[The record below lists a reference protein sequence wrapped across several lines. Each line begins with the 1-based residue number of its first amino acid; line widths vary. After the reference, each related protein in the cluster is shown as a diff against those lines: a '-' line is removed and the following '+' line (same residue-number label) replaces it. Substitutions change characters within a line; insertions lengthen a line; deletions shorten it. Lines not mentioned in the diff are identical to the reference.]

1 MQIFIKIFT
10 VFLITITTQML
21 CAEERLIFGADIKK
35 IAQSYLADNG
45 IYNEILVSEKRAYF
59 PCDEKISI
67 TQKHPSSW
75 HTLKA
80 SCGEP
85 ARWSISLRTKDKAVE
100 SQKLGHNN
108 RSNSVQIVFT
118 KLNIPKGKVIEIDD
132 LEMKWADSRT
142 ARGAYVTLDNIV
154 GQKAKRNLSRDT
166 VIKARH
172 ILANNAVNKNDAV
185 LIISG
190 SAAIRI
196 VAYGEALSDGKVGDM
211 VLVRNSS
218 SLKEFKAIVT
228 AEKKVSP
235 LANIN

>member
-10 VFLITITTQML
+10 VFLIAINSQML

-59 PCDEKISI
+59 PCNEKISI
-67 TQKHPSSW
+67 TQKHPDSW

-108 RSNSVQIVFT
+108 LSNSVQIVFT
-118 KLNIPKGKVIEIDD
+118 KLNIPKGKVIEIHD

-190 SAAIRI
+190 SAAVRI
-196 VAYGEALSDGKVGDM
+196 VTHGEALSDGKVGDM

>member
-10 VFLITITTQML
+10 VFLITINSQML

-59 PCDEKISI
+59 SCNEKISI

-100 SQKLGHNN
+100 SQQLGHNN
-108 RSNSVQIVFT
+108 LSNSVQIVFT

-190 SAAIRI
+190 STAVRI
-196 VAYGEALSDGKVGDM
+196 VTHGEALSDGKVGDM

>member
-10 VFLITITTQML
+10 VFFITMNMQML
-21 CAEERLIFGADIKK
+21 YAEERLIFGADIKQ
-35 IAQSYLADNG
+35 IAQSYLAENG

-59 PCDEKISI
+59 PCNEKISI

-80 SCGEP
+80 SCGKP
-85 ARWSISLRTKDKAVE
+85 ARWSISLRTKDRALE
-100 SQKLGHNN
+100 SEQLGHNN
-108 RSNSVQIVFT
+108 LSNNVQIVFT
-118 KLNIPKGKVIEIDD
+118 KLNIPKGKVIEPAD
-132 LEMKWADSRT
+132 LVMKWADPRT

-190 SAAIRI
+190 SATIKI
-196 VAYGEALSDGKVGDM
+196 VTYGEALSDGKVGDM

>member
-10 VFLITITTQML
+10 VFLITTSTQML

-35 IAQSYLADNG
+35 IAQSYLAENG

-59 PCDEKISI
+59 ACNEKIFI
-67 TQKHPSSW
+67 KQKNPSSW
-75 HTLKA
+75 YTLQA

-85 ARWSISLRTKDKAVE
+85 ARWSISFRTQDKALE
-100 SQKLGHNN
+100 TQQLGHNN
-108 RSNSVQIVFT
+108 LSNNMQIVFT
-118 KLNIPKGKVIEIDD
+118 KLNIPKGKVIEPAD
-132 LEMKWADSRT
+132 LVMKWADSRT
-142 ARGAYVTLDNIV
+142 SRGAYVTLDNIV
-154 GQKAKRNLSRDT
+154 GQKAKINLSRDT
-166 VIKARH
+166 VVKPRH
-172 ILANNAVNKNDAV
+172 ILAKNAVNKNDSV

-190 SAAIRI
+190 STAVTI
-196 VAYGEALSDGKVGDM
+196 VTYGEALSDGKVGDM

>member
-1 MQIFIKIFT
+1 
-10 VFLITITTQML
+10 L
-21 CAEERLIFGADIKK
+21 
-35 IAQSYLADNG
+35 
-45 IYNEILVSEKRAYF
+45 EIE
-59 PCDEKISI
+59 
-67 TQKHPSSW
+67 Q
-75 HTLKA
+75 
-80 SCGEP
+80 
-85 ARWSISLRTKDKAVE
+85 
-100 SQKLGHNN
+100 LGHNN
-108 RSNSVQIVFT
+108 LSNTVQIVFT
-118 KLNIPKGKVIEIDD
+118 KLNIPKGKVIEPAD
-132 LEMKWADSRT
+132 LVMKWADSRT

-172 ILANNAVNKNDAV
+172 ILANNAVNKNDAI

-190 SAAIRI
+190 SAAVRI
-196 VAYGEALSDGKVGDM
+196 VTYGEALSDGKVGDM

>member
-1 MQIFIKIFT
+1 M
-10 VFLITITTQML
+10 
-21 CAEERLIFGADIKK
+21 
-35 IAQSYLADNG
+35 
-45 IYNEILVSEKRAYF
+45 
-59 PCDEKISI
+59 
-67 TQKHPSSW
+67 
-75 HTLKA
+75 
-80 SCGEP
+80 
-85 ARWSISLRTKDKAVE
+85 
-100 SQKLGHNN
+100 
-108 RSNSVQIVFT
+108 QIVFT
-118 KLNIPKGKVIEIDD
+118 KLNIPKGKVIEPAD
-132 LEMKWADSRT
+132 LVMNWADSRT

-190 SAAIRI
+190 SAAVTI
-196 VAYGEALSDGKVGDM
+196 VTYGEALSDGKVGDM

>member
-10 VFLITITTQML
+10 VFLITINSQML

-35 IAQSYLADNG
+35 IAQSYLAENG

-59 PCDEKISI
+59 PCNEKILI

-80 SCGEP
+80 SCGKP
-85 ARWSISLRTKDKAVE
+85 ARWSISFRTQDRALKIE
-100 SQKLGHNN
+100 QYGHNN
-108 RSNSVQIVFT
+108 LSNNVKIVFT
-118 KLNIPKGKVIEIDD
+118 KLNIPKGKVIEPAD
-132 LEMKWADSRT
+132 LVMKWADPQT
-142 ARGAYVTLDNIV
+142 ARGAYVTLDNLV

-190 SAAIRI
+190 SATIK
-196 VAYGEALSDGKVGDM
+196 VVTYGEALSDGKVGDM

-218 SLKEFKAIVT
+218 SSKEFKAIVT

>member
-10 VFLITITTQML
+10 VFLITINSQML

-59 PCDEKISI
+59 PCNEKISI

-100 SQKLGHNN
+100 SQQLGHNN
-108 RSNSVQIVFT
+108 LSNSVQIVFT

-190 SAAIRI
+190 STAVRI
-196 VAYGEALSDGKVGDM
+196 VTHGEALSDGKVGDM

>member
-10 VFLITITTQML
+10 VFMITINSQML
-21 CAEERLIFGADIKK
+21 YAEERLIFGADIKK

-100 SQKLGHNN
+100 SQQLGHNN
-108 RSNSVQIVFT
+108 LSNSVQIVFT

-190 SAAIRI
+190 STAVRI
-196 VAYGEALSDGKVGDM
+196 VTHGEALSDGKVGDM

-235 LANIN
+235 LTNIN